1 MAVKNPTVVTPE
13 TYASPWTCSFEVGF
27 VVPIPRLPLEGLYTN
42 SVVAPKPVVLPNE
55 VA

>member
-1 MAVKNPTVVTPE
+1 MVTPE
-13 TYASPWTCSFEVGF
+13 IDTSPWTCSFTVGF

-55 VA
+55 VT